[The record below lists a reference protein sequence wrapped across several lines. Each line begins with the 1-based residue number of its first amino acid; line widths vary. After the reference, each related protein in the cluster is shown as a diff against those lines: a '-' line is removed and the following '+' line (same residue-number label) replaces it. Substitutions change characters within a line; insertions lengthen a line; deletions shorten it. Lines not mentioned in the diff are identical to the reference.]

1 MAVLIFISCSKCFSA
16 SLADSFDVGNDP
28 VIVAACADGAAI
40 FADCASVKIDGRAAV
55 GTVFVINKAFFAGS
69 FSKGADKGP
78 VIGHEELAVSVA
90 ADNVSGSVVGDIIGD
105 S

>member
-1 MAVLIFISCSKCFSA
+1 MLIFISCSKRFSA

-28 VIVAACADGAAI
+28 IIISACANGAAI
-40 FADCASVKIDGRAAV
+40 FADCTSGKIDGRAAV
-55 GTVFVINKAFFAGS
+55 GTVFVVNVTFFAGG
-69 FSKGADKGP
+69 FSEGADKSP

-90 ADNVSGSVVGDIIGD
+90 ADNVSGSVIGDIIGD